1 MNRRGRSQM
10 RKNKETF
17 DNFSDETYIR
27 LKPEAKKLAIKY
39 KDEKFTNIF
48 NEACEKL
55 ALDQEQVVHLTI
67 EKNTLMQECKSIEN
81 DNNDLNRKIRQLD
94 TRINNLLG
102 EYNEQRSKTDGELHD
117 KDIKIVSMGK
127 LLKEMKIRESEN
139 HDYME
144 KLEKERNDLKSS
156 NNNQKESIKNLKLE
170 IEDHCEQ
177 IGSLLQERNELKF
190 TISALENTVEMMKRD
205 QIIDETLIED
215 SIIEMDNTI
224 THHSMLEFTKSFS
237 ITHNNNNNERT
248 IQQELDDKGYHIGYS
263 TGKENTKNQRKPNT
277 LNKNNDRNLNLNKAK
292 SYTEKANQGQND
304 SVYAIQIKVLELEEE
319 VKRISTRMV
328 TMEHDIIKK
337 VKNVHDDVGP
347 ANCSAVSMASSSE
360 DTVLIGDETRNSSTT
375 SNNYLSNTKQV
386 LKTKAPA
393 PKKLVALKKNPS
405 SNSLTVNNKGALFL
419 IGDSL
424 TRHMKTHLLKG
435 ECNKDINVFT
445 KFGPG
450 FPYDKYTYPTYHTN
464 FVPVHTLSP
473 PQTLPYA
480 YTYPSLGTPHDI
492 SPSTYHYQPHLDNHC
507 HASFVTHRPN
517 FQVFPTSLLV

>member
-304 SVYAIQIKVLELEEE
+304 SVYAIQIK
-319 VKRISTRMV
+319 
-328 TMEHDIIKK
+328 
-337 VKNVHDDVGP
+337 
-347 ANCSAVSMASSSE
+347 
-360 DTVLIGDETRNSSTT
+360 
-375 SNNYLSNTKQV
+375 
-386 LKTKAPA
+386 
-393 PKKLVALKKNPS
+393 
-405 SNSLTVNNKGALFL
+405 
-419 IGDSL
+419 
-424 TRHMKTHLLKG
+424 
-435 ECNKDINVFT
+435 
-445 KFGPG
+445 
-450 FPYDKYTYPTYHTN
+450 
-464 FVPVHTLSP
+464 
-473 PQTLPYA
+473 
-480 YTYPSLGTPHDI
+480 
-492 SPSTYHYQPHLDNHC
+492 
-507 HASFVTHRPN
+507 
-517 FQVFPTSLLV
+517 